1 MIRQMLELEK
11 NEEGKVFIQ
20 DKVVLV
26 GSTKSDENIFDG
38 VQNSGSGKKR
48 GEDVGDTE
56 KTLPKIFSPR
66 RKIKTIKEGS

>member
-1 MIRQMLELEK
+1 MIRQTLDLEK

-20 DKVVLV
+20 DRVVLV
-26 GSTKSDENIFDG
+26 GSTESDENIFDG
-38 VQNSGSGKKR
+38 VQNSGGGKKR

-66 RKIKTIKEGS
+66 RKNKNN

>member
-1 MIRQMLELEK
+1 MIRQTLELEK
-11 NEEGKVFIQ
+11 NEEGKVFKFIQ
-20 DKVVLV
+20 DRVVLV

-48 GEDVGDTE
+48 WEDVGDTE

-66 RKIKTIKEGS
+66 RKNKNN

>member
-1 MIRQMLELEK
+1 M
-11 NEEGKVFIQ
+11 FIQ
-20 DKVVLV
+20 DRVVLV
-26 GSTKSDENIFDG
+26 GSTKSDENIFNG

-66 RKIKTIKEGS
+66 RKNKNN

>member
-1 MIRQMLELEK
+1 MFLQGR
-11 NEEGKVFIQ
+11 
-20 DKVVLV
+20 VVLV
-26 GSTKSDENIFDG
+26 GSTKSDGNIFDG

-66 RKIKTIKEGS
+66 RKNKNN